1 MVKSPGSSWI
11 SGTQSTAHFL
21 VGNAGGFLKF
31 GADDDDGDDDEGD
44 VEQSGQVKR
53 PWITSENKGE
63 V

>member
-31 GADDDDGDDDEGD
+31 GADDEDDDEGD
-44 VEQSGQVKR
+44 VEQPGQVKR
-53 PWITSENKGE
+53 PCITGENKGE